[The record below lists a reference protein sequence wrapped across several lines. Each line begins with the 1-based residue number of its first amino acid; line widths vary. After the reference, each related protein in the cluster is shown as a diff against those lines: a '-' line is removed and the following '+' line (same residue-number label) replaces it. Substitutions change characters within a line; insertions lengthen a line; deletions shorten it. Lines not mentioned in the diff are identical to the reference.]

1 MIDIR
6 TTILPWLG
14 ISAKLIDYYIK
25 DCFTEKNIDL
35 TKVQWILLMRLKEE
49 NGLPQNS
56 LAFITN
62 RDKATLTRLLTT
74 MEKKNLVARIPSDTD
89 HRVNRIY
96 ITARGEKILKE
107 AQLVIQDIIRDIERG
122 ITEEEKETVTSTLKK
137 VIHNIKSDFLLP

>member
-1 MIDIR
+1 
-6 TTILPWLG
+6 
-14 ISAKLIDYYIK
+14 
-25 DCFTEKNIDL
+25 
-35 TKVQWILLMRLKEE
+35 MRLKEE